1 MKNPFGSAT
10 DVSNICD
17 MTDYILKIWYNLFF
31 YQKIIKF
38 IVMKIIKINIG
49 GTIFASYESN
59 IRKIP
64 LIDKLLSSE
73 MGIFSLIEIQHIL
86 GWF

>member
-1 MKNPFGSAT
+1 
-10 DVSNICD
+10 
-17 MTDYILKIWYNLFF
+17 
-31 YQKIIKF
+31 
-38 IVMKIIKINIG
+38 MKIIKINIG

-86 GWF
+86 G